1 MTTSATTL
9 ARNAN
14 RVQLMKPTTPA
25 WSVYNEAMIVRQGKH
40 FIRNT
45 EGRKVGEVKL
55 EEVNKKLANRAKKE
69 ARKAGLRN

>member
-25 WSVYNEAMIVRQGKH
+25 WSVYNEAMSLRHGKH
-40 FIRNT
+40 FVRDT
-45 EGRKVGEVKL
+45 KGRKVGEVKL

-69 ARKAGLRN
+69 ARKAGLSN